1 MLSRRLLEQGPE
13 RILALEEHKRFQ
25 ETLQAWA
32 AVAGRAIDANACS
45 QRAPPRPAPPKP
57 PFSTPHPPRA
67 GIQDLSTWSN
77 GRYQTLYG
85 DTKTFG
91 NYDKLDTLAGERID
105 GLATVAPWASGA

>member
-1 MLSRRLLEQGPE
+1 MGHRSRARPRRKRLL
-13 RILALEEHKRFQ
+13 
-25 ETLQAWA
+25 TT
-32 AVAGRAIDANACS
+32 
-45 QRAPPRPAPPKP
+45 QRAPPCSNP
-57 PFSTPHPPRA
+57 PFSTPLPPRA